1 MKFWSLAALNS
12 RIHPLMNPQMVCYNE
27 MKSMFSAGNI
37 KRSNIC
43 DLCNVSSGSLDEWMG
58 SGQFFSIYIY
68 DKQQQSRMVNSH
80 GQPAQALCYSE
91 DYPQFVFLTV
101 YINILLKTV

>member
-1 MKFWSLAALNS
+1 MW
-12 RIHPLMNPQMVCYNE
+12 P
-27 MKSMFSAGNI
+27 
-37 KRSNIC
+37 
-43 DLCNVSSGSLDEWMG
+43 LCNVSLGSLDEWMG
-58 SGQFFSIYIY
+58 SGQFCSNSPIYIY
-68 DKQQQSRMVNSH
+68 DKQQESRMVNSH